1 MKNLL
6 IALVALFTGE
16 AQASNILYQQS
27 YASDFQVSARHEL
40 VIRGKNAGADIATLV
55 VRIDDAK
62 SKNYASRINEE
73 WVVKPGPFTLH
84 LPVASFQT
92 ARKRKLDLAALTS
105 LTIFTPATDIHVL
118 DVQWQTGV
126 AVAPDVLALDFG
138 PKGSAVFPGFE
149 PVDEMDDRLSGR
161 LEAVER
167 PYLDALVAD
176 GVRGIEQIAIPAK
189 PGEYQLTLWTE
200 DIGQWETPPRYI
212 ERRIKINGRVVLH
225 ERFSERDWRA
235 QRYLQN
241 AENTGLPSRGRPITF
256 PVTVGPS
263 DHGIEIA
270 LAGDNKTALFVS
282 GLLLEKGKIPVAR
295 DQINLTRRH
304 RYEALWPILDVAGD
318 QEKQQSVDIKPTGI
332 GELSFYLRP
341 GVNELIENV
350 ELSLPKGITGEV
362 RFAQQRLTR
371 PDPQKRLLYRD
382 DSTLRGDVIG
392 RHLLAGKRQKF
403 HVLLFASGSVP
414 IDQYV
419 AQLTV
424 NQHDFD
430 FVINVLDRLQPPLVT
445 WPRYRGV
452 YLDHAYYLTNSAERR
467 SQLWCDVTFLA
478 KLGFSTIAPPFSLEV
493 EKFKQDYDLYRVAGF
508 NGPILVYAALKR
520 WIEKYGVEGAA
531 KRVQQVIR
539 PNLVWSIADEP
550 SNPGMNSAMLKAN
563 IEQLRKLVPSIRL
576 AGHLNSNRDIEFVDL
591 FDVVLVNAGFVDQLD
606 EVPPTTELW
615 FYNVQ
620 RPDGTLPDF
629 VAKTVRASGLLQWH
643 ARNPLGDPFDP
654 TDGREGDKSF
664 LLPSKNTCD
673 FKPSLT
679 DDLLRMLDK
688 SLK

>member
-6 IALVALFTGE
+6 IALVALVALLTGE

-40 VIRGKNAGADIATLV
+40 VIRGKNDGADIATVV

-62 SKNYASRINEE
+62 SKDYASRINEE

-105 LTIFTPATDIHVL
+105 LTIFTPATEVHVL

-126 AVAPDVLALDFG
+126 AVAPDILALDFG

-149 PVDEMDDRLSGR
+149 PLDEMDDRLSGR

-270 LAGDNKTALFVS
+270 FAGDNKTALFVS
-282 GLLLEKGKIPVAR
+282 GLLLEKGQVPRVR
-295 DQINLTRRH
+295 DELNAMREQRFA
-304 RYEALWPILDVAGD
+304 ALWPI
-318 QEKQQSVDIKPTGI
+318 VDGVEGKEGSNKPTVTVAPG
-332 GELSFYLRP
+332 GVAELEILMEP
-341 GVNELIENV
+341 KAHGVIDSVMLDLPEG
-350 ELSLPKGITGEV
+350 LSGEV
-362 RFAQQRLTR
+362 RLAQERLVR
-371 PDPQKRLLYRD
+371 PDPQKRLLVLD
-382 DSTLRGDVIG
+382 DRTLRGNVVG
-392 RHLLAGKRQKF
+392 TPLQTGEAQTF
-403 HVLLFASGSVP
+403 HILLFADRG
-414 IDQYV
+414 IRTG
-419 AQLTV
+419 LHTGRLWI
-424 NQHDFD
+424 NQQPFE
-430 FVINVLDRLQPPLVT
+430 FSIQVILSSAGKTQDGPE
-445 WPRYRGV
+445 YRGV
-452 YLDHAYYLTNSAERR
+452 YLDHAYYLRNPSEQR
-467 SQLWCDVTFLA
+467 SQLWCDVVYLA
-478 KLGFSTIAPPFSLEV
+478 KLGFTTIAPPFALEV
-493 EKFKQDYDLYRVAGF
+493 AAFKKDYAFYQAAGF
-508 NGPILVYAALKR
+508 DGPVFVYAALKR
-520 WIEKYGVEGAA
+520 WIRKYGIEEAA
-531 KRVQQVIR
+531 SRVAAVNQA
-539 PNLVWSIADEP
+539 NLIWSIADEP
-550 SNPGMNSAMLKAN
+550 SNPGMDSAGLVAN
-563 IEQLRKLVPSIRL
+563 VKKLRQMVPGIRL
-576 AGHLNSNRDIEFVDL
+576 AGHLNSKRDRKFADL
-591 FDVVLVNAGFVDQLD
+591 FDVVLVNAGFIDELD
-606 EVPPTTELW
+606 VVPDRTELW

-620 RPDGTLPDF
+620 LPDGTLPNF
-629 VAKTVRASGLLQWH
+629 VKQNNTAKGFLQWH
-643 ARNPLGDPFDP
+643 ARNPLGDPYDP

-664 LLPSKNTCD
+664 LLPT
-673 FKPSLT
+673 
-679 DDLLRMLDK
+679 
-688 SLK
+688 